1 MDSIGIGGVH
11 LDLDWDLDYLQPVPS
26 TRWECGSGTARA
38 AGGAIGRY
46 CCGQTVRAGTWKPTP
61 EAQEEVPLP
70 FSFTSSTV
78 GSLEKVP
85 LHLKQPITPV
95 PFPLPCA
102 GWLNAVT
109 TTN

>member
-11 LDLDWDLDYLQPVPS
+11 LDLDWDLDYLQPVP
-26 TRWECGSGTARA
+26 TARWECGAGTTRA
-38 AGGAIGRY
+38 AGGAVGRY
-46 CCGQTVRAGTWKPTP
+46 CGCQIAREVTSAPTP
-61 EAQEEVPLP
+61 EAQAEVPLP
-70 FSFTSSTV
+70 FSFTSK
-78 GSLEKVP
+78 KVP
-85 LHLKQPITPV
+85 LHLKQPIRPV